1 MTEAKLILSARLE
14 KLEKKFEAIRS
25 YKLLID
31 TLSAKKDIFNGSVF
45 VTLVPEEKA
54 LFDAYLKRF
63 ASIQDFLGSKIFPLL
78 LEISGIVNSKMSE
91 VLIQME
97 KEEIID
103 NLDSWIELRE
113 KRNNLEHD
121 YPDDLEDAL
130 RDLRFC
136 VDSLSRLES
145 YYARVIAFTRRYG
158 A

>member
-14 KLEKKFEAIRS
+14 KLEKNFEAIRS

-78 LEISGIVNSKMSE
+78 LEISGIVTAKMSE

-103 NLDSWIELRE
+103 NLDNWIELRE

>member
-1 MTEAKLILSARLE
+1 MTETNLILSTRME
-14 KLEKKFEAIRS
+14 KLEKHFEAIRS
-25 YKLLID
+25 YKVLID
-31 TLSAKKDIFNGSVF
+31 SLIAKKDVFDGSVF

-78 LEISGIVNSKMSE
+78 LEISGIATAKMSE

-103 NLDSWIELRE
+103 SLDNWIELRE

-121 YPDDLEDAL
+121 YPDELEEAL

-136 VDSLSRLES
+136 VYSLSKLES
-145 YYARVIAFTRRYG
+145 YYSRATAYARRFG

>member
-1 MTEAKLILSARLE
+1 MTEAKRILSARLE
-14 KLEKKFEAIRS
+14 KLEKNFEAIRS

-31 TLSAKKDIFNGSVF
+31 ALSAKKDIFNGSVF

-78 LEISGIVNSKMSE
+78 LEISGIVNAKMSE

-103 NLDSWIELRE
+103 NLDNWIELRE

>member
-14 KLEKKFEAIRS
+14 KLEKNFEAIRS

-31 TLSAKKDIFNGSVF
+31 ALSAKKDIFNGSVF

-78 LEISGIVNSKMSE
+78 LEISGIVNAKMSE

>member
-1 MTEAKLILSARLE
+1 MTEAKRILSARLE
-14 KLEKKFEAIRS
+14 KLEKNFEAIRS

-31 TLSAKKDIFNGSVF
+31 ALSAKKDIFNGSVF

-78 LEISGIVNSKMSE
+78 LEISGIVNAKMSE

>member
-14 KLEKKFEAIRS
+14 KLEKNFEAIRS

>member
-14 KLEKKFEAIRS
+14 KLEKNFEAIRS

-31 TLSAKKDIFNGSVF
+31 ALSAKKDIFNGSVF